1 MPGGPYTPRPDLG
14 PGVGFGSGLPQPGQG
29 GGYYGPSIESG
40 FDPVTGQMT
49 AGTHDFGRFY
59 PGAPPSMSQSLGLD
73 FGNPGMGGGPAF
85 GATGQAVLQSGSN
98 NPAPIQGMPTSGMG
112 DGKASDMGRM
122 AGNMLGQGIP
132 NMFGGENPSTMES
145 PRGPDGR
152 YLYEDMPPPNDPSR
166 GGPQMIGGAYGQP
179 IYGSQPNP
187 MPPNMY
193 S

>member
-1 MPGGPYTPRPDLG
+1 
-14 PGVGFGSGLPQPGQG
+14 
-29 GGYYGPSIESG
+29 
-40 FDPVTGQMT
+40 
-49 AGTHDFGRFY
+49 
-59 PGAPPSMSQSLGLD
+59 
-73 FGNPGMGGGPAF
+73 
-85 GATGQAVLQSGSN
+85 
-98 NPAPIQGMPTSGMG
+98 MPTSGMG

>member
-14 PGVGFGSGLPQPGQG
+14 PGVGFGTFGQTPNTMMPQGSPDYSFNG
-29 GGYYGPSIESG
+29 
-40 FDPVTGQMT
+40 D
-49 AGTHDFGRFY
+49 
-59 PGAPPSMSQSLGLD
+59 
-73 FGNPGMGGGPAF
+73 
-85 GATGQAVLQSGSN
+85 TGQAVLQSGSN

-132 NMFGGENPSTMES
+132 NMFNPSDNKSGFWNEAQTVPGGNPQDMFNYYGNMEYGANN
-145 PRGPDGR
+145 PQPENNTP
-152 YLYEDMPPPNDPSR
+152 Y

-179 IYGSQPNP
+179 IYGKQPSP